1 MVEAFCK
8 FFIFKASGMK
18 PVYKIISLPAMATLA
33 SGVIFMVFLA
43 VRMNWFQ
50 SNEIPVSAPKGSIA
64 ESETWMG
71 IYQKSL
77 KIGVS
82 HRKISPMAEGAA
94 ISETTVMRLNTMGMV
109 QDIRLYTQGVLNLD
123 FSLST
128 FRAEIESGL
137 FQFSVSGQVQGTSL
151 VLVANGRTLTL
162 SLQSPVYLPAA
173 LWDAAARAGL
183 SENQSLTLS
192 VLDPLT
198 MTPQPV
204 SITALGTEWIEIMG
218 AWQVA
223 RKVSVEVMGSHQTA
237 WIDTDGSVL
246 REEGVMGITLK
257 KISAEEA
264 RDLRLADGEDLTRL
278 VSIPAD
284 QVIADTEKLSRL
296 VLRIAGV
303 EIISTERQRFDNGI
317 LTVSRESLTGL
328 SEIYFNEPAMFL
340 EPSALI
346 QSDHPLILK
355 QLWQIIS
362 EKDTPLAR
370 IQKISGWI
378 FNHIEKRPVLSVPNA
393 LETLENRVGDC
404 NEHAVLFAA
413 LARAAGIPVRIES
426 GLVHLRGR
434 FYYHAWN
441 SVFLGR
447 WITVDSLMNQVPA
460 DVTHITLSHGNPE
473 NQFEILGAVG
483 NIGISILELQ

>member
-1 MVEAFCK
+1 MKSV
-8 FFIFKASGMK
+8 FKT
-18 PVYKIISLPAMATLA
+18 ISLPAMATLA
-33 SGVIFMVFLA
+33 SGVIFMALLA
-43 VRMNWFQ
+43 VRMGWFQ
-50 SNEIPVSAPKGSIA
+50 SAEVPVSAPKGTIS

-77 KIGVS
+77 KIGMS
-82 HRKISPMAEGAA
+82 HRKISPVAEGVA

-109 QDIRLYTQGVLNLD
+109 QDIHLDTQGVLNTD
-123 FSLST
+123 FSLSS
-128 FRAEIESGL
+128 FRAEIKSGL
-137 FQFSVSGQVQGTSL
+137 FRFAVSGQVQGASL
-151 VLVANGRTLTL
+151 VLDANGRPLTL
-162 SLQSPVYLPAA
+162 SLQSPIYLSAA
-173 LWDAAARAGL
+173 LWDAAGRAGL

-192 VLDPLT
+192 VFDPLT

-204 SITALGTEWIEIMG
+204 KITALGTDRIEIMG
-218 AWQVA
+218 AWQAA
-223 RKVSVEVMGSHQTA
+223 RKVSVEVMGSRQTA

-264 RDLRLADGEDLTRL
+264 KDSGLAAGEDLTRL
-278 VSIPAD
+278 VSVPAD
-284 QVIADTEKLSRL
+284 QVIADAEKLSRL
-296 VLRIAGV
+296 VLRITGV
-303 EIISTERQRFDNGI
+303 EIISTERQRFDSGI
-317 LTVSRESLTGL
+317 LTLSREALSGL
-328 SEIYFNEPAMFL
+328 SENYFTEPAMFL

-362 EKDTPLAR
+362 EKDTPLVR
-370 IQKISGWI
+370 IQKITEWI
-378 FNHIEKRPVLSVPNA
+378 FQNIEKRPVLSVPNA
-393 LETLENRVGDC
+393 LETLENRMGDC

-413 LARAAGIPVRIES
+413 FARAAGIPARIES

-447 WITVDSLMNQVPA
+447 WITVDSLMNQIPA
-460 DVTHITLSHGNPE
+460 DVTHISLSRGNPE
-473 NQFEILGAVG
+473 NQFEILGAIG
-483 NIGISILELQ
+483 NIGISILEQQ